1 MGDFRS
7 GSLTAVC
14 GGCEKAAA
22 VTGSR
27 RRTVGLKGLMAAVVS
42 LFSSACRIPFL
53 RKVGTA
59 GECGEEGKER
69 MAMMTKSMLGCSL
82 MGVLVLVGVAQAQ
95 QASTFPK
102 SMLIQSTPEGKTVKT
117 RGMLQVDQDGVRF
130 EANDD
135 DMLYEADYPSIT
147 KLI

>member
-1 MGDFRS
+1 
-7 GSLTAVC
+7 
-14 GGCEKAAA
+14 
-22 VTGSR
+22 
-27 RRTVGLKGLMAAVVS
+27 
-42 LFSSACRIPFL
+42 
-53 RKVGTA
+53 
-59 GECGEEGKER
+59 
-69 MAMMTKSMLGCSL
+69 MMTKSMLGCSL